1 MSSSYSGKTIREIK
15 STSYEVKYEKYEYQN
30 ENITF
35 SNQLETKYQVK
46 WSIRYL
52 WNEWFPIALKMENG
66 MYRYNIKW

>member
-15 STSYEVKYEKYEYQN
+15 STSNDVKYEKYEYQN

-46 WSIRYL
+46 WGIRYL
-52 WNEWFPIALKMENG
+52 WNELFPITLKMENG
-66 MYRYNIKW
+66 MYR

>member
-46 WSIRYL
+46 
-52 WNEWFPIALKMENG
+52 
-66 MYRYNIKW
+66 